1 MVNEIS
7 QSQSEYTAMALRAL
21 PNSLIV
27 GNTTAG
33 ADGDVSYIN
42 LPGGISTTISGLGI
56 YYPDGRETQRVG
68 IVPDIIVNPTISGVK
83 SGKDEVLDKAVEILR
98 H

>member
-1 MVNEIS
+1 LVNEIS

-42 LPGGISTTISGLGI
+42 LPGGISTTISGLG
-56 YYPDGRETQRVG
+56 
-68 IVPDIIVNPTISGVK
+68 
-83 SGKDEVLDKAVEILR
+83 
-98 H
+98 